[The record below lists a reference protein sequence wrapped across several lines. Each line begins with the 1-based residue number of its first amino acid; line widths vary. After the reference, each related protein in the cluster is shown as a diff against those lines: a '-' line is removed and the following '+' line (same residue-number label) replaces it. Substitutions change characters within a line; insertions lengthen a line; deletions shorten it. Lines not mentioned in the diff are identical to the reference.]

1 MARYQTRIGNHK
13 DSILRFK
20 RKIIKGKGIMTKD
33 QEQLDWKCINT
44 IRFLSADAI
53 QKADSGHPGIC
64 LGAAPMAYVLWDRY
78 LRYNPA
84 DPRWFNR
91 DRFVLSA
98 GHGSMLLY
106 SLLHLTGYELP
117 LEELKSFRQ
126 WGSMTPGHPENVLTP
141 GVEATTGPLGQGL
154 ANAVGMA
161 LAEAHLAAVFNRP
174 GHEIVD
180 HYTYALAGD
189 GCLME
194 GLTAEASSLA
204 GHLGLGKLI
213 VLYDDNQISLAG
225 STGIDFT
232 EDVGGR
238 YEAYGWQVI
247 KVADGNDL
255 NAIDQALRRARE
267 EKNRPTLIMVRTVI
281 ACCAPTKAGTFG
293 AHGSPLGEE
302 EIAGAKKRL
311 NWPLSPPFF
320 IPDEALEYFRG
331 ALKRGGERESAWKE
345 ALKQYGEAF
354 PEAAAELQRIIAG
367 KLPSGWTS
375 GLPTFPPGSPP
386 VATRAASGKVMQA
399 LAKNIP
405 ELIGGSA
412 DLNPS
417 TKTTLNGYG
426 DFQSPRTDRDDLQG
440 VVGDEWGYAG
450 RNIHFGVR
458 EHAMGSIAV
467 GMALHGGVIP
477 YTATFLVFSDY
488 MRPAIRLAA
497 LSQKHVLFIFSHDS
511 IGLGEDGPTH
521 QPVEHLMA
529 LRAIPNLIVIRP
541 ADATETIAAWE
552 AALEEKETPVA
563 LVFTRQNVAVLDR
576 SDLAPAE
583 GLSRGGYVL
592 WESSAGQPDIIL
604 IGTGS
609 EVEIALAAGRKL
621 AGEGAAVRV
630 VSMPSWELF
639 DRQNR
644 EYRESVLPP
653 EVTARVAV
661 EAGVT
666 IGWERYIGLRGAAV
680 GVDRFGA
687 SAPGPV
693 LYEKLG
699 ITPEEVV
706 RRAREVMGGQIIGNR

>member
-1 MARYQTRIGNHK
+1 
-13 DSILRFK
+13 
-20 RKIIKGKGIMTKD
+20 MTKE

-44 IRFLSADAI
+44 IRFLSADAV

-78 LRYNPA
+78 LRHNPA
-84 DPRWFNR
+84 DPQWFNR

-98 GHGSMLLY
+98 GHGSMILY
-106 SLLHLTGYELP
+106 SLLHLTGYDLP

-126 WGSMTPGHPENVLTP
+126 WGSLTPGHPENHLTP
-141 GVEATTGPLGQGL
+141 GVEATTGPLGQGV

-161 LAEAHLAAVFNRP
+161 LAEAHLAAVYNRP

-180 HYTYALAGD
+180 HHTYAIAGD

-194 GLTAEASSLA
+194 GLTSEACSLA

-213 VLYDDNQISLAG
+213 VLYDDNRISLAG
-225 STGIDFT
+225 STALDFT

-247 KVADGNDL
+247 MVADGNDL
-255 NAIDQALRRARE
+255 DALDDALRRARE

-281 ACCAPTKAGTFG
+281 GCCAPTKAGTFG
-293 AHGSPLGEE
+293 SHGSPLGEE
-302 EIAGAKKRL
+302 EIAGAKKRME
-311 NWPLSPPFF
+311 WPVEPAFF
-320 IPDEALEYFRG
+320 IPDDALEHFRA
-331 ALKRGGERESAWKE
+331 ALKRGEDREAEWKK
-345 ALKQYGEAF
+345 ALKRYEEAY
-354 PEAAAELQRIIAG
+354 PEPAAEFARVMAG
-367 KLPSGWTS
+367 KLPAGWDRD
-375 GLPTFPPGSPP
+375 LPVFPPDSPP
-386 VATRAASGKVMQA
+386 AATRSVSGKVMQV

-426 DFQSPRTDRDDLQG
+426 DFQPPRSSPDGLQG
-440 VVGDEWGYAG
+440 VVGQEWGYAG

-467 GMALHGGVIP
+467 GMALHGGIIP

-488 MRPAIRLAA
+488 MRPAIRMAA
-497 LSQKHVLFIFSHDS
+497 LSRAHVLFLFSHDS

-521 QPVEHLMA
+521 QPVEQLMA
-529 LRAIPNLIVIRP
+529 LRTIPNLVVIRP
-541 ADATETIAAWE
+541 ADATETVAAWK
-552 AALEEKETPVA
+552 AALEERETPVA
-563 LVFTRQNVAVLDR
+563 LVFTRQDVPVLAR
-576 SDLAPAE
+576 ARLTPAD
-583 GLSRGGYVL
+583 GLLQGGYVL
-592 WESSAGQPDIIL
+592 WESSGGGPEVIL

-609 EVEIALAAGRKL
+609 EVEIALAAGREL

-639 DRQNR
+639 DRQPR

-666 IGWERYIGLRGAAV
+666 TGWEHYVGLRGAV
-680 GVDRFGA
+680 IGLDRFGA

-699 ITPEEVV
+699 ITPGEVV
-706 RRAREVMGGQIIGNR
+706 RRAREVMGR